1 MKKVMLTAIL
11 MTSPL
16 AFAVSLQ
23 GAGASFPYPL
33 YLKYFAEY
41 KKATGTEVSYQ
52 SIGSGG
58 GQRQILEQTVDFGA
72 SDGPMSDSD
81 MAKAPNG
88 NKILHIPTA
97 LGAVVPIYN
106 IPGVDSSLK
115 FDGKVLADIFSG
127 KITKWNDA
135 ALVKENP
142 ELKNVALPITIAR
155 RADGSGTTFIFT
167 DYLSKVSKTFSG
179 TVGKGTT
186 VNWPQTSIGG
196 KGNDGV
202 TSVVK
207 QTPGSIGYVEL
218 IFAKQNNIDYGQI
231 KNKSGKYVKA
241 TLKGVTSAAAS
252 KPLPADTRVSI
263 TDAAGADSYPI
274 SGYTWILVYQNQDY
288 GKQTNEKAK
297 AVKDL
302 LKWIVTDGQKF
313 NEDLGYAQ
321 LPDRA
326 QKLALGLVNSIKFG
340 NSKL

>member
-1 MKKVMLTAIL
+1 MKKVLLTATL
-11 MTSPL
+11 LATP

-58 GQRQILEQTVDFGA
+58 GQRQMLEQTVDFGA
-72 SDGPMSDSD
+72 TDGPMSDSD
-81 MAKAPNG
+81 MAKAPDK

-106 IPGVDSSLK
+106 IPGVDASLK

-127 KITKWNDA
+127 KITKWNDP
-135 ALVKENP
+135 ALVKDNP
-142 ELKNVALPITIAR
+142 ELKGVMFPITIAR

-167 DYLSKVSKTFSG
+167 DYLAKVSKTFSG

-218 IFAKQNNIDYGQI
+218 IFAKQNNIDYGQV
-231 KNKSGKYVKA
+231 KNKAGKFIKA
-241 TLKGVTSAAAS
+241 DLKSITAAAAS
-252 KPLPADTRVSI
+252 KPMSNDTRVSI
-263 TDAAGADSYPI
+263 TDASGAGSYPI

-288 GKQTNEKAK
+288 GKQTEAKAK
-297 AVKDL
+297 AVKNM
-302 LKWIVTDGQKF
+302 LKWIVTDGQKL
-313 NEDLGYAQ
+313 NEGLGYAE
-321 LPDRA
+321 LPEKA
-326 QKLALGLVNSIKFG
+326 QKIAISLINGIKFG
-340 NSKL
+340 NKKL

>member
-1 MKKVMLTAIL
+1 MKKVL
-11 MTSPL
+11 MTAALLATP

-33 YLKYFAEY
+33 YLKYFSEY
-41 KKATGTEVSYQ
+41 QKATGTEVSYQ

-72 SDGPMSDSD
+72 SDGPMSDTD
-81 MAKAPNG
+81 LAKAPGG

-115 FDGKVLADIFSG
+115 FDGKVLADIFAG

-142 ELKNVALPITIAR
+142 ELKNITLPITIAR

-167 DYLSKVSKTFSG
+167 DYLSKVSKTFAGS
-179 TVGKGTT
+179 VGKGTT
-186 VNWPQTSIGG
+186 VNWPQVSIGG

-202 TSVVK
+202 ASVVK

-218 IFAKQNNIDYGQI
+218 IFAKQNNIDFGTV
-231 KNKSGKYVKA
+231 KNKAGKYVKA
-241 TLKGVTSAAAS
+241 SLKGVTAAAAS

-263 TDAAGADSYPI
+263 TDATGADSYPI

-288 GKQTNEKAK
+288 GKNTEEKAR
-297 AVKDL
+297 AVKNL
-302 LKWIVTDGQKF
+302 LNWIVNDGQKF
-313 NEDLGYAQ
+313 NEGLGYAE
-321 LPDRA
+321 LPSRA
-326 QKLALGLVNSIKFG
+326 QKLAETLIGSIKFG
-340 NSKL
+340 SKKL